1 MGLFKT
7 EDLRQKIRPE
17 MEQIS
22 ADIIERNVLWRSQNF
37 SRHYLDI
44 HVKCK

>member
-7 EDLRQKIRPE
+7 EDLRKKIRPE
-17 MEQIS
+17 IEQIS
-22 ADIIERNVLWRSQNF
+22 PDIIKPSVLWRSQNF